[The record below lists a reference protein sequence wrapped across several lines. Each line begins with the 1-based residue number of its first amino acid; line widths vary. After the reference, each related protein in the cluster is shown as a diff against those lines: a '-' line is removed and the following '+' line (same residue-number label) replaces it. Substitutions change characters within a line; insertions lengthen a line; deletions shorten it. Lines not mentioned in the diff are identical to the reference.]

1 MSVNGIFDSNIQL
14 LDQALSLRIRKHEAI
29 SANIANAETPGYAR
43 LRMDFED
50 AMAAAAGRSDD
61 TQAVTHPGHMQA
73 GAGQAEGLVYRQ
85 QDPNV
90 IGDGNNVVMEQEMM
104 DLAENQIRYEAAIQ
118 MLNKK
123 FSMLKFVIQERA

>member
-1 MSVNGIFDSNIQL
+1 
-14 LDQALSLRIRKHEAI
+14 
-29 SANIANAETPGYAR
+29 
-43 LRMDFED
+43 MDFED
-50 AMAAAAGRSDD
+50 AMAVAAGGSDD
-61 TQAVTHPGHMQA
+61 TQTVTHPRHMQA